1 MSAMSEAG
9 TAPERVGPVLRA
21 GPLTR
26 AVQAAILELN
36 PLAEF
41 LDHGSYV
48 RVLVPG
54 ACRLSRQLLEKHAGT
69 AVSFPRDLESV
80 MASFKGRLTLNED
93 EARWE
98 AFGKRGGA

>member
-1 MSAMSEAG
+1 MSEPR
-9 TAPERVGPVLRA
+9 TAPERVGPVLRP
-21 GPLTR
+21 GPLTK

-41 LDHGSYV
+41 IDHGSYV

-54 ACRLSRQLLEKHAGT
+54 ACVLSRELLAQHAG
-69 AVSFPRDLESV
+69 APVSFPSDLESV
-80 MASFKGRLTLNED
+80 MASFKGRLSLNED

-98 AFGKRGGA
+98 SFSGRGSK